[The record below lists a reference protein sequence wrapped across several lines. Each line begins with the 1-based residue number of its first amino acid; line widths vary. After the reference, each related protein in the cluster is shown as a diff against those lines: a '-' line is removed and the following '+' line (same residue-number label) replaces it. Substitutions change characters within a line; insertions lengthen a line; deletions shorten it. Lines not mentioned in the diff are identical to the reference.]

1 MGSSALIKRLLVLA
15 LCFSCQA
22 DSDVDVD
29 VESTGLPESSLSIE
43 KALTLALDAHP
54 LILSA
59 QGQFNAAESD
69 LGASKWSRFPTVGAN
84 LLDSS
89 DNNSNQKSTSVS
101 MPIWVGGR
109 LSADVALA
117 SARRD
122 GAFAAISE
130 SRQTVMI
137 ETINVFFE
145 FYQSQQKLLIASQNV
160 DEHQRLYEIIQRR
173 ATASTSPDVDTMLA
187 LARLQ
192 YAKSGQ
198 IQASSKRSISRS
210 SLELL
215 ISNPVAAVQIGQA
228 PQSLNIDIEKAV
240 AQGLAVSPRLERLS
254 HEAEGLDASVKS
266 ARSALFP
273 QVSLGYEKRYG
284 DLLPGQIKNEEVF
297 VSVEFQ
303 PGAGLSVAS
312 SISAAKARKRA
323 ALNTLEAEKRDVRRQ
338 VKTAWNE
345 YSFAS
350 LQLGPSKSLVVA
362 TTSVVDSYLRQYAV
376 GKKSWLDVL
385 NAQREATQAKNT
397 LVDFEVLQLT
407 SLYRLRVLLNE
418 INSSLSEV

>member
-22 DSDVDVD
+22 DSDVD

-215 ISNPVAAVQIGQA
+215 ISNPVAAVQVGQA

-284 DLLPGQIKNEEVF
+284 DLLPGQIKSEEVF

-418 INSSLSEV
+418 INSSLLEV

>member
-1 MGSSALIKRLLVLA
+1 MGSSVLIKRLLVLV
-15 LCFSCQA
+15 LYFSCQVGA
-22 DSDVDVD
+22 DTEGGDLSK
-29 VESTGLPESSLSIE
+29 SSLSIE

-59 QGQFNAAESD
+59 RGQFNAAESD

-89 DNNSNQKSTSVS
+89 TDTKQKSTSVS

-145 FYQSQQKLLIASQNV
+145 FYQSQQKLLIASENV

-173 ATASTSPDVDTMLA
+173 AAAATSPDVDTMLA

-192 YAKSGQ
+192 YARSGQ
-198 IQASSKRSISRS
+198 IQASSRRSISRS

-215 ISNPVAAVQIGQA
+215 VSNPVAAVQVGQA
-228 PQSLNIDIEKAV
+228 PQSLNIDVERAV
-240 AQGLAVSPRLERLS
+240 AQGLAVSPRLERLA
-254 HEAEGLDASVKS
+254 HEAQGLDASVKS

-284 DLLPGQIKNEEVF
+284 DLMFGQEREEVF

-350 LQLGPSKSLVVA
+350 LQLGPSQSLVAA

-385 NAQREATQAKNT
+385 NAQRETTQAKNT

-418 INSSLSEV
+418 INSSLLEV

>member
-1 MGSSALIKRLLVLA
+1 VGSSVLIKRLLVLV
-15 LCFSCQA
+15 LYFSCQVGA
-22 DSDVDVD
+22 DTEGGDLSK
-29 VESTGLPESSLSIE
+29 SSLSIE

-59 QGQFNAAESD
+59 RGQFNAAESD

-89 DNNSNQKSTSVS
+89 TDTKQKSTSVS

-145 FYQSQQKLLIASQNV
+145 FYQSQQKLLIASENV

-173 ATASTSPDVDTMLA
+173 AAAATSPDVDTMLA

-192 YAKSGQ
+192 YARSGQ
-198 IQASSKRSISRS
+198 IQASSRRSISRS

-215 ISNPVAAVQIGQA
+215 VSNPVAAVQVGQA
-228 PQSLNIDIEKAV
+228 PQSLNIDVERAV
-240 AQGLAVSPRLERLS
+240 AQGLAVSPRLERLA
-254 HEAEGLDASVKS
+254 HEAQGLDASVKS

-284 DLLPGQIKNEEVF
+284 DLMFGQEREEVF

-350 LQLGPSKSLVVA
+350 LQLGPSQSLVAA

-385 NAQREATQAKNT
+385 NAQRETTQAKNT

-418 INSSLSEV
+418 INSSLLEV

>member
-1 MGSSALIKRLLVLA
+1 VGSSVLIKRLLVLV
-15 LCFSCQA
+15 LYFSCQVGA
-22 DSDVDVD
+22 DTEGGDLSK
-29 VESTGLPESSLSIE
+29 SSLSIE

-59 QGQFNAAESD
+59 RGQFNAAESD

-89 DNNSNQKSTSVS
+89 TDTKQKSTSVS

-145 FYQSQQKLLIASQNV
+145 FYQSQQKLLIASENV

-173 ATASTSPDVDTMLA
+173 AAAATSPDVDTMLA

-192 YAKSGQ
+192 YARSGQ
-198 IQASSKRSISRS
+198 IQASSRRSISRS

-215 ISNPVAAVQIGQA
+215 VSNPVAAVQVGQA
-228 PQSLNIDIEKAV
+228 PQSLNIDVERAV
-240 AQGLAVSPRLERLS
+240 AQGLAVSPRLERLA
-254 HEAEGLDASVKS
+254 HEAQGLDASVKS

-284 DLLPGQIKNEEVF
+284 DLMFGQEREEVF

-350 LQLGPSKSLVVA
+350 LQLGPSQSLVAA

-385 NAQREATQAKNT
+385 NAQRETTQAKNT
-397 LVDFEVLQLT
+397 LIDFEVLQLT

-418 INSSLSEV
+418 INSSLLEV

>member
-22 DSDVDVD
+22 DSDVDA
-29 VESTGLPESSLSIE
+29 ESTGLPESSLSIE